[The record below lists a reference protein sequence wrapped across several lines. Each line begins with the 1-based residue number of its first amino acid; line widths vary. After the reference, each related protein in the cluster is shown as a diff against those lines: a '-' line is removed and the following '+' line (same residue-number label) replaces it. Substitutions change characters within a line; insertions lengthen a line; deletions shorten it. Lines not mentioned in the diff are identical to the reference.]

1 MGKHIQVENFT
12 YTLLDEGENAY
23 SYEACHPLAIVRA
36 PEKYDSLKLA
46 LQDIIDE
53 VARLETTTE
62 RTYTIMEIFGT
73 NNR

>member
-23 SYEACHPLAIVRA
+23 SYEACHPLAVFRA

-46 LQDIIDE
+46 LH
-53 VARLETTTE
+53 
-62 RTYTIMEIFGT
+62 GH
-73 NNR
+73 N